1 MGRAVRSGV
10 WGFLIGGA
18 VGFATGLIFAPE
30 EGRRMRRRL
39 AYQLDHLGEQAADLI
54 DRALSEVEES
64 EAKRQGDELVA
75 DAKEKAS
82 RIRSDIDALLGEMRQ
97 EGPEN
102 Q

>member
-10 WGFLIGGA
+10 WGLLIGGA
-18 VGFATGLIFAPE
+18 VGFATGLLFAPE

-39 AYQLDHLGEQAADLI
+39 AYQLDNLGQQATDLI

-64 EAKRQGDELVA
+64 EARKQGDELVK
-75 DAKEKAS
+75 DAKQKANK
-82 RIRSDIDALLGEMRQ
+82 IRSDIDALLGEMRQ
-97 EGPEN
+97 EGQEN